1 MVVSGKTKQVI
12 YHPYIAKTMFI
23 KDTKNNLDEEY
34 STKYPGLIKK
44 QKQVGIITENAD
56 SRRRPSKVDIP
67 GQIYQALNPIG
78 V

>member
-12 YHPYIAKTMFI
+12 YHPYIAKTMFR
-23 KDTKNNLDEEY
+23 KDTKNNLDHEN
-34 STKYPGLIKK
+34 SAKYPGFNKR
-44 QKQVGIITENAD
+44 QKQVGMITENAD